1 MVEQPQK
8 HHFFLYAPYRTDED
22 ITQKRLSLFEEHK
35 DRLIGLRKTGFIS
48 CVLVLSKKTWRGF
61 ARFH

>member
-22 ITQKRLSLFEEHK
+22 ITQKRLSVFEEHK

-48 CVLVLSKKTWRGF
+48 CVLVLF
-61 ARFH
+61 